1 MRVIVTVTV
10 AAASS
15 IFRDDPT
22 DTPHIATDTMGATLM
37 RRVTGA
43 GIMAGEANTE
53 EWIAKSMASAAKAE
67 K

>member
-1 MRVIVTVTV
+1 MRVIVTATV

-15 IFRDDPT
+15 IFQ
-22 DTPHIATDTMGATLM
+22 DTTGATLM

-43 GIMAGEANTE
+43 GIMAGAANME
-53 EWIAKSMASAAKAE
+53 EWIAKSMASAAKE